1 MLRHRVKMKFIV
13 FLTWFISFVALLPI
27 LYNLIRMP
35 LHLLGDLGG
44 YAPNQFLFLLL
55 PFPLAAFTTF
65 VAFSSLLKQF
75 NIEEPKDIL
84 LRWFFLNWP
93 VLILIGIVLVSCV
106 TIADY
111 FYTAKAFDR
120 LEIAYAEKAL
130 ESAKDLR
137 SRIEDS
143 HFSKEDIQKERISI
157 RDEASSGFKSF
168 KTSLESKS
176 ISKEDILNIVPAVY
190 MKIVLDAKLQR
201 ELKLLNPTSHVLS
214 ILQLFSVLVTA
225 FVSLFSIAMI
235 YLAIQDGYSLKETID
250 SITFS
255 VISFSLYPICY
266 RYFIS
271 EMKLITDSVSTIG
284 GDTMSLILIIC
295 AAALVLTMDPSR
307 RDFWTTVVRSIPFL
321 IILIPGIMLVM
332 LGPSSLR
339 AFIGIDT
346 NPGSRLTLF
355 VVMLLISSIVVLAVW
370 PRENSV

>member
-1 MLRHRVKMKFIV
+1 
-13 FLTWFISFVALLPI
+13 
-27 LYNLIRMP
+27 
-35 LHLLGDLGG
+35 
-44 YAPNQFLFLLL
+44 
-55 PFPLAAFTTF
+55 
-65 VAFSSLLKQF
+65 
-75 NIEEPKDIL
+75 
-84 LRWFFLNWP
+84 
-93 VLILIGIVLVSCV
+93 
-106 TIADY
+106 
-111 FYTAKAFDR
+111 
-120 LEIAYAEKAL
+120 
-130 ESAKDLR
+130 
-137 SRIEDS
+137 
-143 HFSKEDIQKERISI
+143 
-157 RDEASSGFKSF
+157 
-168 KTSLESKS
+168 
-176 ISKEDILNIVPAVY
+176 

-271 EMKLITDSVSTIG
+271 EMKLITDSVSTI
-284 GDTMSLILIIC
+284 
-295 AAALVLTMDPSR
+295 VLTMDPSR

>member
-1 MLRHRVKMKFIV
+1 
-13 FLTWFISFVALLPI
+13 
-27 LYNLIRMP
+27 
-35 LHLLGDLGG
+35 
-44 YAPNQFLFLLL
+44 
-55 PFPLAAFTTF
+55 
-65 VAFSSLLKQF
+65 
-75 NIEEPKDIL
+75 
-84 LRWFFLNWP
+84 
-93 VLILIGIVLVSCV
+93 
-106 TIADY
+106 
-111 FYTAKAFDR
+111 
-120 LEIAYAEKAL
+120 
-130 ESAKDLR
+130 
-137 SRIEDS
+137 
-143 HFSKEDIQKERISI
+143 
-157 RDEASSGFKSF
+157 
-168 KTSLESKS
+168 
-176 ISKEDILNIVPAVY
+176 

-201 ELKLLNPTSHVLS
+201 DLKLLNPTSHVLS

-225 FVSLFSIAMI
+225 FVSLLSIAMI

-284 GDTMSLILIIC
+284 ADTMSLVLIIC

-332 LGPSSLR
+332 LGQSSLR

-355 VVMLLISSIVVLAVW
+355 VVMLLISSTVVLAVW
-370 PRENSV
+370 PRDNAV